1 MLRVVFH
8 SASDRHFHA
17 VMKGLSVL
25 CERLRKHGDQQFT
38 MYHVSKLSGPD
49 EATGVDMVE
58 IHNDTDN
65 VFSSALDQVWTFA
78 RCCSKPR
85 RCTQVFIQI
94 HKTQWLYWSKNA
106 LKAQTTA

>member
-65 VFSSALDQVWTFA
+65 VFSSALDQVWTLT
-78 RCCSKPR
+78 RPVLRSQ
-85 RCTQVFIQI
+85 RCTQVFVQI
-94 HKTQWLYWSKNA
+94 
-106 LKAQTTA
+106 

>member
-8 SASDRHFHA
+8 TASDRHFHA

-38 MYHVSKLSGPD
+38 MYNVSKVPGHGPD

-65 VFSSALDQVWTFA
+65 VFSSALDQVWD
-78 RCCSKPR
+78 
-85 RCTQVFIQI
+85 V
-94 HKTQWLYWSKNA
+94 
-106 LKAQTTA
+106 